1 MSMTAIAYPGPE
13 GLRQVIDVNRRHTLI
28 TDEPERLG
36 GTDDAPTPHELLPAA
51 LAACIST
58 MITMYARPRDLDI
71 AGLSV
76 EVAYDPEATPRQIG
90 VTVHIPPTLTP
101 AQASRIRLVAETC
114 PVRRA
119 FEAGFI
125 VDEEFPAGGESEP
138 LLAQV
143 AGGE

>member
-1 MSMTAIAYPGPE
+1 MSMTAIAYPVPE
-13 GLRQVIDVNRRHTLI
+13 GLRQLIDVSGRHTLT

-71 AGLSV
+71 MGLSV
-76 EVAYDPEATPRQIG
+76 AVAYDP
-90 VTVHIPPTLTP
+90 
-101 AQASRIRLVAETC
+101 
-114 PVRRA
+114 
-119 FEAGFI
+119 EAGFI
-125 VDEEFPAGGESEP
+125 VDEEFLADGESEP